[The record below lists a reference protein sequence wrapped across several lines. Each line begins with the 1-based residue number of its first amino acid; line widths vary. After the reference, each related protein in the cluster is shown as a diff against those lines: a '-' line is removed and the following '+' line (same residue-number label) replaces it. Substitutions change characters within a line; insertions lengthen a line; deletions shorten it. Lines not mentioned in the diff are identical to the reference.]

1 MVDRLRRWIRLIAA
15 AALLCCVLLPGAWAA
30 EGETGSA
37 TILFTHDLHSSFL
50 PRKDGS
56 GGTAGGYARLA
67 SALKEERSAHP
78 GALTVDGGDFSVGS
92 LIQSLYTTQAAELRT
107 MGAMGYDAVTAGNH
121 EFDYTGLGFGGMLTA
136 ARRSGE
142 ETPALLLANYRPEE
156 DSPDRLDLQRAM
168 AAYGV
173 EESLLLER
181 GGVTYGI
188 FGLMGRDAHDCAPTS
203 GFALEDPV
211 RAARRCVKRLEEQGA
226 QVIICLS
233 HGGTSAEG
241 PSEDE
246 ELARAVEGIDLIVS
260 GHTHTAL
267 EEPILAGETYIVSAG
282 EYGKNL
288 GSITLSWNDVG
299 EKTLTDY
306 RLIPIDE
313 TWESDPKIAA
323 LIEDWKGQVSSSYL
337 APYGLTYDQRLTQL
351 SFDLPTPEPGVQMGS
366 ALGELT
372 ADAYL
377 WAAEQLA
384 GLEPGQST
392 VAVTAD
398 GVLRAPLY
406 AGELTAS
413 MAFDVLSMGVGEDG
427 SAGFPLVSCYLTGKE
442 LRAVAEVDA
451 SVPPLMPAAQL
462 YTAGMSYSFNT
473 HRVPFNRVT
482 GVWLTGE
489 KTTVLSEKHTETEI
503 RKNDLENDRL
513 YRVVT
518 GMYSA
523 QMLDTVKD
531 RSFGLLSIVPKDEH
545 GEPVTDFSQR
555 ILRDRN
561 GNEIKEWYALAA
573 YLRSFGEKGVPNAYA
588 LSGGDGRKQVSH
600 SWSPGQLL
608 GHLNWI
614 GFAALALL
622 ALAAAAVVLLVRWA
636 IRSRRRGR
644 RGGGYRRRRLF

>member
-1 MVDRLRRWIRLIAA
+1 VDLLRRWLRLMAA
-15 AALLCCVLLPGAWAA
+15 AVLLCCVLLPVARAA

-50 PRKDGS
+50 PRRDGS
-56 GGTAGGYARLA
+56 GGTTGGYARLA
-67 SALKEERSAHP
+67 SVLKKERAAHP
-78 GALTVDGGDFSVGS
+78 EALTVDGGDFSVGS
-92 LIQSLYTTQAAELRT
+92 LIQSLYTTKAAELRT
-107 MGAMGYDAVTAGNH
+107 MGVMGYDAVTAGNH
-121 EFDYTGLGFGGMLTA
+121 EFDYTGLGFGEMLTA

-142 ETPALLLANYRPEE
+142 KTPALLLANYRPAE
-156 DSPDRLDLQRAM
+156 DNLHRLDLQRAM

-173 EESLLLER
+173 EESMLLER
-181 GGVTYGI
+181 GGVTYGV
-188 FGLMGRDAHDCAPTS
+188 FGLMGQDAHSCAPTS
-203 GFALEDPV
+203 GFVLEDPV
-211 RAARRCVKRLEEQGA
+211 KAARRCVDRLEEQGA

-233 HGGTSAEG
+233 HGGTNVDG

-246 ELARAVEGIDLIVS
+246 ELARAVDGIDLIVS
-260 GHTHTAL
+260 GHSHTTL

-288 GSITLSWNDVG
+288 GSVTLSWDETGN
-299 EKTLTDY
+299 KTVTDY
-306 RLIPIDE
+306 RLIPIDGTVQNDQE
-313 TWESDPKIAA
+313 VSA
-323 LIEDWKGQVSSSYL
+323 LIEGWKGQVSSRYL
-337 APYGLTYDQRLTQL
+337 APYGMTYDQKLTKL
-351 SFDLPTPEPGVQMGS
+351 NFDLPTPEPGVQMGS

-372 ADAYL
+372 ADSYL
-377 WAAEQLA
+377 WAAEQMA
-384 GLEPGQST
+384 GFDTKTPT

-406 AGELTAS
+406 PGEITAS

-451 SVPPLMPAAQL
+451 SVTPLMPAAQL
-462 YTAGMSYSFNT
+462 YMAGVQYSFNT
-473 HRVPFNRVT
+473 HRMLFNRVT
-482 GVWLTGE
+482 GMKIDDRQETHAGG
-489 KTTVLSEKHTETEI
+489 TVTVSEEWG
-503 RKNDLENDRL
+503 DLENDRL

-523 QMLDTVKD
+523 QMLDTVKE
-531 RSFGLLSIVPKDEH
+531 RSFGILSIVPKDEH
-545 GEPVTDFSQR
+545 GEPITDFSQH

-561 GNEIKEWYALAA
+561 GNEIKEWYALAS
-573 YLRSFGEKGVPNAYA
+573 YLRSFGEKGVPNVYA
-588 LSGGDGRKQVSH
+588 LSSGDGRKQVSH

-622 ALAAAAVVLLVRWA
+622 VLAAAAVVLLVRWA
-636 IRSRRRGR
+636 IRSRGRGR

>member
-1 MVDRLRRWIRLIAA
+1 MDLLRRWLRLMAA
-15 AALLCCVLLPGAWAA
+15 AVLLCCVLLPVARAA

-50 PRKDGS
+50 PRRDGS
-56 GGTAGGYARLA
+56 GGTTGGYARLA
-67 SALKEERSAHP
+67 SVLKKERAAHP
-78 GALTVDGGDFSVGS
+78 EALTVDGGDFSVGS
-92 LIQSLYTTQAAELRT
+92 LIQSLYTTKAAELRT
-107 MGAMGYDAVTAGNH
+107 MGVMGYDAVTAGNH
-121 EFDYTGLGFGGMLTA
+121 EFDYTGLGFGEMLTA

-142 ETPALLLANYRPEE
+142 KTPALLLANYRPAE
-156 DSPDRLDLQRAM
+156 DNLHRLDLQRAM

-173 EESLLLER
+173 EESMLLER
-181 GGVTYGI
+181 GGVTYGV
-188 FGLMGRDAHDCAPTS
+188 FGLMGQDAHSCAPTS
-203 GFALEDPV
+203 GFVLEDPV
-211 RAARRCVKRLEEQGA
+211 KAARRCVDRLEEQGA

-233 HGGTSAEG
+233 HGGTNVDG

-246 ELARAVEGIDLIVS
+246 ELARAVDGIDLIVS
-260 GHTHTAL
+260 GHSHTTL

-288 GSITLSWNDVG
+288 GSVTLSWDETGN
-299 EKTLTDY
+299 KTVTDY
-306 RLIPIDE
+306 RLIPIDGTVQNDQE
-313 TWESDPKIAA
+313 VSA
-323 LIEDWKGQVSSSYL
+323 LIEGWKGQVSSRYL
-337 APYGLTYDQRLTQL
+337 APYGMTYDQKLTKL
-351 SFDLPTPEPGVQMGS
+351 NFDLHTPEPGVQMGS

-372 ADAYL
+372 ADSYL
-377 WAAEQLA
+377 WAAEQMA
-384 GLEPGQST
+384 GFDTKTPT

-406 AGELTAS
+406 PGEITAS

-451 SVPPLMPAAQL
+451 SVTPLMPAAQL
-462 YTAGMSYSFNT
+462 YMAGVQYSFNT
-473 HRVPFNRVT
+473 HRMLFNRVT
-482 GVWLTGE
+482 GMKIDDRQETHAGG
-489 KTTVLSEKHTETEI
+489 TVTVSEEWG
-503 RKNDLENDRL
+503 DLENDRL

-523 QMLDTVKD
+523 QMLDTVKE
-531 RSFGLLSIVPKDEH
+531 RSFGILSIVPKDEH
-545 GEPVTDFSQR
+545 GEPITDFSQH

-561 GNEIKEWYALAA
+561 GNEIKEWYALAS
-573 YLRSFGEKGVPNAYA
+573 YLRSFGEKGVPNVYA
-588 LSGGDGRKQVSH
+588 LSSGDGRKQVSH

-622 ALAAAAVVLLVRWA
+622 VLAAAAVVLLVRWA
-636 IRSRRRGR
+636 IRSRGRGR

>member
-1 MVDRLRRWIRLIAA
+1 M
-15 AALLCCVLLPGAWAA
+15 
-30 EGETGSA
+30 
-37 TILFTHDLHSSFL
+37 
-50 PRKDGS
+50 
-56 GGTAGGYARLA
+56 
-67 SALKEERSAHP
+67 
-78 GALTVDGGDFSVGS
+78 
-92 LIQSLYTTQAAELRT
+92 
-107 MGAMGYDAVTAGNH
+107 
-121 EFDYTGLGFGGMLTA
+121 
-136 ARRSGE
+136 
-142 ETPALLLANYRPEE
+142 
-156 DSPDRLDLQRAM
+156 
-168 AAYGV
+168 
-173 EESLLLER
+173 
-181 GGVTYGI
+181 
-188 FGLMGRDAHDCAPTS
+188 
-203 GFALEDPV
+203 
-211 RAARRCVKRLEEQGA
+211 
-226 QVIICLS
+226 
-233 HGGTSAEG
+233 
-241 PSEDE
+241 
-246 ELARAVEGIDLIVS
+246 
-260 GHTHTAL
+260 
-267 EEPILAGETYIVSAG
+267 
-282 EYGKNL
+282 
-288 GSITLSWNDVG
+288 SWNEAG

-306 RLIPIDE
+306 RLIPIDG
-313 TWESDPKIAA
+313 TWESDPEVAA
-323 LIEDWKGQVSSSYL
+323 LVEGWKGQVSSGYL
-337 APYGLTYDQRLTQL
+337 APYGLTYDQRLTRL
-351 SFDLPTPEPGVQMGS
+351 SFDLPAPESGVQSGS

-384 GLEPGQST
+384 GVEPGTPT

-406 AGELTAS
+406 AGELTTS
-413 MAFDVLSMGVGEDG
+413 MAFDVLSMGVGEAG

-451 SVPPLMPAAQL
+451 SVTPLMPAAQL

-489 KTTVLSEKHTETEI
+489 KTTTLPEQHTETEI
-503 RKNDLENDRL
+503 WKNDLEDDRL

-531 RSFGLLSIVPKDEH
+531 RSFGLLSIVPKDEY

-573 YLRSFGEKGVPNAYA
+573 YLRSFGEKGVPNDYA

-636 IRSRRRGR
+636 VRSRRRGR

>member
-1 MVDRLRRWIRLIAA
+1 MDLLRRWLRLMAA
-15 AALLCCVLLPGAWAA
+15 AVLLCCVLLPVARAA

-50 PRKDGS
+50 PRRDGS
-56 GGTAGGYARLA
+56 GGTTGGYARLA
-67 SALKEERSAHP
+67 SVLKKERAAHP
-78 GALTVDGGDFSVGS
+78 EALTVDGGDFSVGS
-92 LIQSLYTTQAAELRT
+92 LIQSLYTTKAAELRT
-107 MGAMGYDAVTAGNH
+107 MGVMGYDAVTAGNH
-121 EFDYTGLGFGGMLTA
+121 EFDYTGLGFGEMLTA

-142 ETPALLLANYRPEE
+142 KTPALLLANYRPAE
-156 DSPDRLDLQRAM
+156 DNLHRLDLQRAM

-173 EESLLLER
+173 EESMLLER
-181 GGVTYGI
+181 GGVTYGV
-188 FGLMGRDAHDCAPTS
+188 FGLMGQDAHSCAPTS
-203 GFALEDPV
+203 GFVLEDPV
-211 RAARRCVKRLEEQGA
+211 KAARRCVDRLEEQGA

-233 HGGTSAEG
+233 HGGTNVDG

-246 ELARAVEGIDLIVS
+246 ELARAVDGIDLIVS
-260 GHTHTAL
+260 GHSHTTL

-288 GSITLSWNDVG
+288 GSVTLSWDETGN
-299 EKTLTDY
+299 KTVTDY
-306 RLIPIDE
+306 RLIPIDGTVQNDQE
-313 TWESDPKIAA
+313 VSA
-323 LIEDWKGQVSSSYL
+323 LIEGWKGQVSSRYL
-337 APYGLTYDQRLTQL
+337 APYGMTYDQKLTKL
-351 SFDLPTPEPGVQMGS
+351 NFDLPTPEPGVQMGS

-372 ADAYL
+372 ADSYL
-377 WAAEQLA
+377 WAAEQMA
-384 GLEPGQST
+384 GFDTKTPT

-406 AGELTAS
+406 PGEITAS

-451 SVPPLMPAAQL
+451 SVTPLMPAAQL
-462 YTAGMSYSFNT
+462 YMAGVQYSFNT
-473 HRVPFNRVT
+473 HRMLFNRVT
-482 GVWLTGE
+482 GMKIDDRQETHAGG
-489 KTTVLSEKHTETEI
+489 TVTVSEEWG
-503 RKNDLENDRL
+503 DLENDRL

-531 RSFGLLSIVPKDEH
+531 RSFGILSIVPKDEH
-545 GEPVTDFSQR
+545 GEPITDFSQH

-561 GNEIKEWYALAA
+561 GNEIKEWYALAS
-573 YLRSFGEKGVPNAYA
+573 YLRSFGEKGVPNVYA
-588 LSGGDGRKQVSH
+588 LSSGDGRKQVSH

-622 ALAAAAVVLLVRWA
+622 VLAAAAVVLLVRWA
-636 IRSRRRGR
+636 IRSRGRGR

>member
-1 MVDRLRRWIRLIAA
+1 MDLLRRWLRLMAA
-15 AALLCCVLLPGAWAA
+15 AVLLCCVLLPVARAA

-50 PRKDGS
+50 PRRDGS
-56 GGTAGGYARLA
+56 GGTTGGYARLA
-67 SALKEERSAHP
+67 SVLKKERAAHP
-78 GALTVDGGDFSVGS
+78 EALTVDGGDFSVGS
-92 LIQSLYTTQAAELRT
+92 LIQSLYTTKAAELRT
-107 MGAMGYDAVTAGNH
+107 MGVMGYDAVTAGNH
-121 EFDYTGLGFGGMLTA
+121 EFDYTGLGFGEMLTA

-142 ETPALLLANYRPEE
+142 KTPALLLANYRPAE
-156 DSPDRLDLQRAM
+156 DNLHRLDLQRAM

-173 EESLLLER
+173 EESMLLER
-181 GGVTYGI
+181 GGVTYGV
-188 FGLMGRDAHDCAPTS
+188 FGLMGQDAHSGAPTS
-203 GFALEDPV
+203 GFVLEDPV
-211 RAARRCVKRLEEQGA
+211 KAARRCVDRLEEQGA

-233 HGGTSAEG
+233 HGGTNVDG

-246 ELARAVEGIDLIVS
+246 ELARAVDGIDLIVS
-260 GHTHTAL
+260 GHSHTTL

-288 GSITLSWNDVG
+288 GSVTLSWDETGN
-299 EKTLTDY
+299 KTVTDY
-306 RLIPIDE
+306 RLIPIDGTVQNDQE
-313 TWESDPKIAA
+313 VSA
-323 LIEDWKGQVSSSYL
+323 LIEGWKGQVSSRYL
-337 APYGLTYDQRLTQL
+337 APYGMTYDQKLTKL
-351 SFDLPTPEPGVQMGS
+351 NFDLPTPEPGVQMGS

-372 ADAYL
+372 ADSYL
-377 WAAEQLA
+377 WAAEQMA
-384 GLEPGQST
+384 GFDTKTPT

-406 AGELTAS
+406 PGEITAS

-451 SVPPLMPAAQL
+451 SVTPLMPAAQL
-462 YTAGMSYSFNT
+462 YMAGVQYSFNT
-473 HRVPFNRVT
+473 HRMLFNRVT
-482 GVWLTGE
+482 GMKIDDRQETHAGG
-489 KTTVLSEKHTETEI
+489 TVTVSEEWG
-503 RKNDLENDRL
+503 DLENDRL

-523 QMLDTVKD
+523 QMLDTVKE
-531 RSFGLLSIVPKDEH
+531 RSFGILSIVPKDEH
-545 GEPVTDFSQR
+545 GEPITDFSQH

-561 GNEIKEWYALAA
+561 GNEIKEWYALAS
-573 YLRSFGEKGVPNAYA
+573 YLRSFGEKGVPNVYA
-588 LSGGDGRKQVSH
+588 LSSGDGRKQVSH

-622 ALAAAAVVLLVRWA
+622 VLAAAAVVLLVRWA
-636 IRSRRRGR
+636 IRSRGRGR

>member
-1 MVDRLRRWIRLIAA
+1 MDLLRRWLRLMAA
-15 AALLCCVLLPGAWAA
+15 AVLLCCVLLPVARAA

-50 PRKDGS
+50 PRRDGS
-56 GGTAGGYARLA
+56 GGTTGGYARLA
-67 SALKEERSAHP
+67 SVLKKERAAHP
-78 GALTVDGGDFSVGS
+78 EALTVDGGDFSVGS
-92 LIQSLYTTQAAELRT
+92 LIQSLYTTKAAELRT
-107 MGAMGYDAVTAGNH
+107 MGVMGYDAVTAGNH
-121 EFDYTGLGFGGMLTA
+121 EFDYTGLGFGEMLTA

-142 ETPALLLANYRPEE
+142 KTPALLLANYRPAE
-156 DSPDRLDLQRAM
+156 DNLHRLDLQRAM

-173 EESLLLER
+173 EESMLLER
-181 GGVTYGI
+181 GGVTYGV
-188 FGLMGRDAHDCAPTS
+188 FGLMGQDAHSCAPTS
-203 GFALEDPV
+203 GFVLEDPV
-211 RAARRCVKRLEEQGA
+211 KAARRCVDRLEEQGA

-233 HGGTSAEG
+233 HGGTNVDG

-246 ELARAVEGIDLIVS
+246 ELARAVDGIDLIVS
-260 GHTHTAL
+260 GHSHTTL

-288 GSITLSWNDVG
+288 GSVTLSWDETGN
-299 EKTLTDY
+299 KTVTDY
-306 RLIPIDE
+306 RLIPIDGTVQNDQE
-313 TWESDPKIAA
+313 VSA
-323 LIEDWKGQVSSSYL
+323 LIEGWKGQVSSRYL
-337 APYGLTYDQRLTQL
+337 APYGMTYDQKLTKL
-351 SFDLPTPEPGVQMGS
+351 NFDQPTPEPGVQMGS

-372 ADAYL
+372 ADSYL
-377 WAAEQLA
+377 WAAEQMA
-384 GLEPGQST
+384 GFDTKTPT

-406 AGELTAS
+406 PGEITAS

-451 SVPPLMPAAQL
+451 SVTPLMPAAQL
-462 YTAGMSYSFNT
+462 YMAGVQYSFNT
-473 HRVPFNRVT
+473 HRMLFNRVT
-482 GVWLTGE
+482 GMKIDDRQETHAGG
-489 KTTVLSEKHTETEI
+489 TVTVSEEWG
-503 RKNDLENDRL
+503 DLENDRL

-523 QMLDTVKD
+523 QMLDTVKE
-531 RSFGLLSIVPKDEH
+531 RSFGILSIVPKDEH
-545 GEPVTDFSQR
+545 GEPITDFSQH

-561 GNEIKEWYALAA
+561 GNEIKEWYALAS
-573 YLRSFGEKGVPNAYA
+573 YLRSFGEKGVPNVYA
-588 LSGGDGRKQVSH
+588 LSSGDGRKQVSH

-622 ALAAAAVVLLVRWA
+622 VLAAAAVVLLVRWA
-636 IRSRRRGR
+636 IRSRGRGR

>member
-1 MVDRLRRWIRLIAA
+1 MDLLRRWLRLMAA
-15 AALLCCVLLPGAWAA
+15 AVLLCCVLLPVARAA

-50 PRKDGS
+50 PRRDGS
-56 GGTAGGYARLA
+56 GGTTGGYARLA
-67 SALKEERSAHP
+67 SVLKKERAAHP
-78 GALTVDGGDFSVGS
+78 EALTVDGGDFSVGS
-92 LIQSLYTTQAAELRT
+92 LIQSLYTTKAAELRT
-107 MGAMGYDAVTAGNH
+107 MGVMGYDAVTAGNH
-121 EFDYTGLGFGGMLTA
+121 EFDYTGLGFGEMLTA

-142 ETPALLLANYRPEE
+142 KTPALLLANYRPAE
-156 DSPDRLDLQRAM
+156 DNLHRLDLQRAM

-173 EESLLLER
+173 EESMLLER
-181 GGVTYGI
+181 GGVTYGV
-188 FGLMGRDAHDCAPTS
+188 FGLMGQDAHSCAPTS
-203 GFALEDPV
+203 GFVLEDPV
-211 RAARRCVKRLEEQGA
+211 KAARRCVDRLEEQGA

-233 HGGTSAEG
+233 HGGTNVDG

-246 ELARAVEGIDLIVS
+246 ELARAVDGIDLIVS
-260 GHTHTAL
+260 GHSHTTL

-288 GSITLSWNDVG
+288 GSVTLSWDETGN
-299 EKTLTDY
+299 KTVTDY
-306 RLIPIDE
+306 RLIPIDGTVQNDQE
-313 TWESDPKIAA
+313 VSA
-323 LIEDWKGQVSSSYL
+323 LIEGWKGQVSSRYL
-337 APYGLTYDQRLTQL
+337 APYGMTYDQKLTKL
-351 SFDLPTPEPGVQMGS
+351 NFDLPTPEPGVQMGS

-372 ADAYL
+372 ADSYL
-377 WAAEQLA
+377 WAAEQMA
-384 GLEPGQST
+384 GFDTKTPT

-406 AGELTAS
+406 PGEITAS

-451 SVPPLMPAAQL
+451 SVTPLMPAAQL
-462 YTAGMSYSFNT
+462 YMAGVQYSFNT
-473 HRVPFNRVT
+473 HRMLFNRVT
-482 GVWLTGE
+482 GMKIDDRQETHAGG
-489 KTTVLSEKHTETEI
+489 TVTVSEEWG
-503 RKNDLENDRL
+503 DLENDRL

-531 RSFGLLSIVPKDEH
+531 RSFGLLSIVPKDER
-545 GEPVTDFSQR
+545 GEPVTDFFQR

-614 GFAALALL
+614 GVSALVLL
-622 ALAAAAVVLLVRWA
+622 ALAAAAAVLLARWA
-636 IRSRRRGR
+636 LQARRRGR

>member
-1 MVDRLRRWIRLIAA
+1 MIV
-15 AALLCCVLLPGAWAA
+15 
-30 EGETGSA
+30 
-37 TILFTHDLHSSFL
+37 
-50 PRKDGS
+50 
-56 GGTAGGYARLA
+56 
-67 SALKEERSAHP
+67 
-78 GALTVDGGDFSVGS
+78 
-92 LIQSLYTTQAAELRT
+92 
-107 MGAMGYDAVTAGNH
+107 
-121 EFDYTGLGFGGMLTA
+121 
-136 ARRSGE
+136 
-142 ETPALLLANYRPEE
+142 
-156 DSPDRLDLQRAM
+156 
-168 AAYGV
+168 
-173 EESLLLER
+173 
-181 GGVTYGI
+181 
-188 FGLMGRDAHDCAPTS
+188 
-203 GFALEDPV
+203 
-211 RAARRCVKRLEEQGA
+211 
-226 QVIICLS
+226 CLS
-233 HGGTSAEG
+233 HGGTSPDG
-241 PSEDE
+241 TSEDE

-288 GSITLSWNDVG
+288 GSVTLSWNEAG

-306 RLIPIDE
+306 RLIPLDG
-313 TWESDPKIAA
+313 TWESDPEIAA
-323 LIEDWKGQVSSSYL
+323 LIEGWKGQVSSGYL
-337 APYGLTYDQRLTQL
+337 APYGLTYDQRLTRL
-351 SFDLPTPEPGVQMGS
+351 SFDLPAPESGVQSGS

-377 WAAEQLA
+377 WAAEHLA
-384 GLEPGQST
+384 GVEPGTPT

-406 AGELTAS
+406 AGELTTS
-413 MAFDVLSMGVGEDG
+413 MAFDVLSMGVGEAG

-451 SVPPLMPAAQL
+451 SVTPLMPAAQL

-489 KTTVLSEKHTETEI
+489 KTAAQAEKHTETETW
-503 RKNDLENDRL
+503 KNELENDRL

-573 YLRSFGEKGVPNAYA
+573 YLRSFGERGVPNDYA

-636 IRSRRRGR
+636 VRSRRRGR

>member
-30 EGETGSA
+30 EGEAGSA

-50 PRKDGS
+50 PRKDGA

-92 LIQSLYTTQAAELRT
+92 LIQTLYPTQAAELRT
-107 MGAMGYDAVTAGNH
+107 MGAMGYDAVTVGNH
-121 EFDYTGLGFGGMLTA
+121 EFDYTGPGFGEMLTA

-142 ETPALLLANYRPEE
+142 KTPALLLANYRPEE

-173 EESLLLER
+173 EESMLLER

-188 FGLMGRDAHDCAPTS
+188 FGLMGRDAHACAPTS
-203 GFALEDPV
+203 GFALEAPV
-211 RAARRCVKRLEEQGA
+211 RAARRCVERLEEQGA
-226 QVIICLS
+226 EVIICLS
-233 HGGTSAEG
+233 HGGTSADG

-288 GSITLSWNDVG
+288 GSITLSWNEAG

-306 RLIPIDE
+306 RLIPIDG
-313 TWESDPKIAA
+313 TWESDPEIAV
-323 LIEDWKGQVSSSYL
+323 LIEGWKGQVSSGYL
-337 APYGLTYDQRLTQL
+337 APYGLTYDQRLTRL
-351 SFDLPTPEPGVQMGS
+351 SFDLPTPEPGVQAGS

-377 WAAEQLA
+377 WAAEQLV
-384 GLEPGQST
+384 GLEPETPT

-451 SVPPLMPAAQL
+451 SVTPLMSAAQL
-462 YTAGMSYSFNT
+462 YGGGMKWSFNP
-473 HRVPFNRVT
+473 HRMLFDKVTDCAQVLPDGTEVPIQDD
-482 GVWLTGE
+482 
-489 KTTVLSEKHTETEI
+489 K
-503 RKNDLENDRL
+503 L

-518 GMYSA
+518 GLYSG
-523 QMLDTVKD
+523 QMLGTVNGK
-531 RSFGLLSIVPKDEH
+531 SFGLLTITPRDEKGQPIEELEAH
-545 GEPVTDFSQR
+545 IIHNPDGTEV
-555 ILRDRN
+555 
-561 GNEIKEWYALAA
+561 KEWYALAS
-573 YLRSFGEKGVPNAYA
+573 YLRSMGTVEARYA
-588 LSGGDGRKQVSH
+588 APEGRKTVSR
-600 SWSPGQLL
+600 SWNPVELLRSPG
-608 GHLNWI
+608 WI
-614 GFAALALL
+614 TLAALG
-622 ALAAAAVVLLVRWA
+622 AAVLVLVLVVLLL
-636 IRSRRRGR
+636 RRILRPAGR
-644 RGGGYRRRRLF
+644 RGGYRGYRGRRRW

>member
-30 EGETGSA
+30 EGEAGSA

-50 PRKDGS
+50 PRKDGA

-92 LIQSLYTTQAAELRT
+92 LIQTLYPTQAAELRT
-107 MGAMGYDAVTAGNH
+107 MGAMGYDAVTVGNH
-121 EFDYTGLGFGGMLTA
+121 EFDYTGPGFGEMLTA

-142 ETPALLLANYRPEE
+142 KTPALLLANYRPEE

-173 EESLLLER
+173 EESMLLER

-188 FGLMGRDAHDCAPTS
+188 FGLMGRDAHACAPTS
-203 GFALEDPV
+203 GFALEAPV
-211 RAARRCVKRLEEQGA
+211 RAARRCVERLEEQGA
-226 QVIICLS
+226 EVIICLS
-233 HGGTSAEG
+233 HGGTSADG

-288 GSITLSWNDVG
+288 GSITLSWNEAG

-306 RLIPIDE
+306 RLIPIDG
-313 TWESDPKIAA
+313 TWESDPETAV
-323 LIEDWKGQVSSSYL
+323 LIQVSSGYL
-337 APYGLTYDQRLTQL
+337 APYGLTYDQRLTRL
-351 SFDLPTPEPGVQMGS
+351 SFDLPTPEPGVQAGS

-377 WAAEQLA
+377 WAAEQLV
-384 GLEPGQST
+384 GLEPETPT

-451 SVPPLMPAAQL
+451 SVTPLMPAAQL

-473 HRVPFNRVT
+473 HRLPFNRVT

-503 RKNDLENDRL
+503 WKNDLEDDRL

-531 RSFGLLSIVPKDEH
+531 RSFGLLSIVPKDER
-545 GEPVTDFSQR
+545 GEPVTDFFQR

-614 GFAALALL
+614 GVSALVLL
-622 ALAAAAVVLLVRWA
+622 ALAAAAAVLLARWA
-636 IRSRRRGR
+636 LQARRRGR

>member
-1 MVDRLRRWIRLIAA
+1 MDLLRRWLRLMAA
-15 AALLCCVLLPGAWAA
+15 AVLLCCVLLPVARAA

-50 PRKDGS
+50 PRRDGS
-56 GGTAGGYARLA
+56 GGTTGGYARLA
-67 SALKEERSAHP
+67 SVLKKERAAHP
-78 GALTVDGGDFSVGS
+78 EALTVDGGDFSVGS
-92 LIQSLYTTQAAELRT
+92 LIQSLYTTKAAELRT
-107 MGAMGYDAVTAGNH
+107 MGVMGYDAVTAGNH
-121 EFDYTGLGFGGMLTA
+121 EFDYTGLGFGEMLTA

-142 ETPALLLANYRPEE
+142 KTPALLLANYRPAE
-156 DSPDRLDLQRAM
+156 DNLHRLDLQRAM

-173 EESLLLER
+173 EESMLLER
-181 GGVTYGI
+181 GGVTYGV
-188 FGLMGRDAHDCAPTS
+188 FGLMGQDAHSCAPTS
-203 GFALEDPV
+203 GFVLEDPV
-211 RAARRCVKRLEEQGA
+211 KAARRCVDRLEEQGA

-233 HGGTSAEG
+233 HGGTNVDG

-246 ELARAVEGIDLIVS
+246 ELARAVDGIDLIVS
-260 GHTHTAL
+260 GHSHTTL

-288 GSITLSWNDVG
+288 GSVTLSWDETGN
-299 EKTLTDY
+299 KTVTDY
-306 RLIPIDE
+306 RLIPIDGTVQNDQE
-313 TWESDPKIAA
+313 VSA
-323 LIEDWKGQVSSSYL
+323 LIEGWKGQVSSRYL
-337 APYGLTYDQRLTQL
+337 APYGMTYDQKLTKL
-351 SFDLPTPEPGVQMGS
+351 NFDLPTPEPGVQMGS

-372 ADAYL
+372 ADSYL
-377 WAAEQLA
+377 WAAEQMA
-384 GLEPGQST
+384 GFDTKTPT

-406 AGELTAS
+406 PGEITAS

-451 SVPPLMPAAQL
+451 SVTPLMPAAQL
-462 YTAGMSYSFNT
+462 YMAGVQYSFNT
-473 HRVPFNRVT
+473 HRMLFNRVT
-482 GVWLTGE
+482 GMKIDDRQETHAGG
-489 KTTVLSEKHTETEI
+489 TVTVSEEWG
-503 RKNDLENDRL
+503 DLENDRL

-523 QMLDTVKD
+523 QMLDTVKE
-531 RSFGLLSIVPKDEH
+531 RSFGILSIVPKDEH
-545 GEPVTDFSQR
+545 GEPITDFSQH

-561 GNEIKEWYALAA
+561 GNEIKEWYALAS
-573 YLRSFGEKGVPNAYA
+573 YLRSFGEKGVPNVYA
-588 LSGGDGRKQVSH
+588 LSSGDGRKQVSH

-622 ALAAAAVVLLVRWA
+622 VLAAAAVVLLVRWA
-636 IRSRRRGR
+636 IRSRGRGR

>member
-1 MVDRLRRWIRLIAA
+1 M
-15 AALLCCVLLPGAWAA
+15 
-30 EGETGSA
+30 
-37 TILFTHDLHSSFL
+37 
-50 PRKDGS
+50 
-56 GGTAGGYARLA
+56 
-67 SALKEERSAHP
+67 
-78 GALTVDGGDFSVGS
+78 
-92 LIQSLYTTQAAELRT
+92 
-107 MGAMGYDAVTAGNH
+107 
-121 EFDYTGLGFGGMLTA
+121 
-136 ARRSGE
+136 
-142 ETPALLLANYRPEE
+142 
-156 DSPDRLDLQRAM
+156 
-168 AAYGV
+168 
-173 EESLLLER
+173 LLER

-188 FGLMGRDAHDCAPTS
+188 FGLMGRDAHACAPTS
-203 GFALEDPV
+203 GFALEAPV
-211 RAARRCVKRLEEQGA
+211 RAARRCVERLEEQGA
-226 QVIICLS
+226 EVIICLS
-233 HGGTSAEG
+233 HGGTSADG

-288 GSITLSWNDVG
+288 GSITLSWNEAG

-306 RLIPIDE
+306 RLIPIDG
-313 TWESDPKIAA
+313 TWESDPETAV
-323 LIEDWKGQVSSSYL
+323 LIEGWKGQVSSGYL
-337 APYGLTYDQRLTQL
+337 APYGLTYDQRLTRL
-351 SFDLPTPEPGVQMGS
+351 SFDLPTPEPGVQAGS

-377 WAAEQLA
+377 WAAEQLV
-384 GLEPGQST
+384 GLEPETPT

-451 SVPPLMPAAQL
+451 SVTPLMPAAQL

-473 HRVPFNRVT
+473 HRLPFNRVT

-503 RKNDLENDRL
+503 WKNDLEDDRL

-531 RSFGLLSIVPKDEH
+531 RSFGLLSIVPKDER
-545 GEPVTDFSQR
+545 GEPVTDFFQR

-614 GFAALALL
+614 GVSALVLL
-622 ALAAAAVVLLVRWA
+622 ALAAAAAVLLARWA
-636 IRSRRRGR
+636 LQARRRGR

>member
-1 MVDRLRRWIRLIAA
+1 MDLLRRWLRLMAA
-15 AALLCCVLLPGAWAA
+15 AVLLCCVLLPVARAA

-50 PRKDGS
+50 PRRDGS
-56 GGTAGGYARLA
+56 GGTTGGYARLA
-67 SALKEERSAHP
+67 SVLKKERAAHP
-78 GALTVDGGDFSVGS
+78 EALTVDGGDFSVGS
-92 LIQSLYTTQAAELRT
+92 LIQSLYTTKAAELRT
-107 MGAMGYDAVTAGNH
+107 MGVMGYDAVTAGNH
-121 EFDYTGLGFGGMLTA
+121 EFDYTGLGFGEMLTA

-142 ETPALLLANYRPEE
+142 KTPALLLANYRPAE
-156 DSPDRLDLQRAM
+156 DNLHRLDLQRAM

-173 EESLLLER
+173 EESMLLER
-181 GGVTYGI
+181 GGVTYGV
-188 FGLMGRDAHDCAPTS
+188 FGLMGQDAHSCAPTS
-203 GFALEDPV
+203 GFVLEDPV
-211 RAARRCVKRLEEQGA
+211 KAARRCVDRLEEQGA

-233 HGGTSAEG
+233 HGGTNVDG

-246 ELARAVEGIDLIVS
+246 ELARAVDGIDLIVS
-260 GHTHTAL
+260 GHSHTTL

-288 GSITLSWNDVG
+288 GSVTLSWDETGN
-299 EKTLTDY
+299 KTVTDY
-306 RLIPIDE
+306 RLIPIDGTVQNDQE
-313 TWESDPKIAA
+313 VSA
-323 LIEDWKGQVSSSYL
+323 LIEGWKGQVSSRYL
-337 APYGLTYDQRLTQL
+337 APYGMTYDQKLTKL
-351 SFDLPTPEPGVQMGS
+351 NFDLPTPEPGVQMGS

-372 ADAYL
+372 ADSYL
-377 WAAEQLA
+377 WAAEQMA
-384 GLEPGQST
+384 GFDTKTPT

-406 AGELTAS
+406 PGEITAS
-413 MAFDVLSMGVGEDG
+413 MAFDVLSMVVGEDG

-451 SVPPLMPAAQL
+451 SVTPLMPAAQL
-462 YTAGMSYSFNT
+462 YMAGVQYSFNT
-473 HRVPFNRVT
+473 HRMLFNRVT
-482 GVWLTGE
+482 GMKIDDRQETHAGG
-489 KTTVLSEKHTETEI
+489 TVTVSEEWG
-503 RKNDLENDRL
+503 DLENDRL

-523 QMLDTVKD
+523 QMLDTVKE
-531 RSFGLLSIVPKDEH
+531 RSFGILSIVPKDEH
-545 GEPVTDFSQR
+545 GEPITDFSQH

-561 GNEIKEWYALAA
+561 GNEIKEWYALAS
-573 YLRSFGEKGVPNAYA
+573 YLRSFGEKGVPNVYA
-588 LSGGDGRKQVSH
+588 LSSGDGRKQVSH

-622 ALAAAAVVLLVRWA
+622 VLAAAAVVLLVRWA
-636 IRSRRRGR
+636 IRSRGRGR

>member
-30 EGETGSA
+30 EGEAGSA

-50 PRKDGS
+50 PRKDGA

-92 LIQSLYTTQAAELRT
+92 LIQTLYPTQAAELRT
-107 MGAMGYDAVTAGNH
+107 MGAMGYDAVTVGNH
-121 EFDYTGLGFGGMLTA
+121 EFDYTGPGFGEMLTA

-142 ETPALLLANYRPEE
+142 KTPALLLANYRPEE

-173 EESLLLER
+173 EESMLLER
-181 GGVTYGI
+181 G
-188 FGLMGRDAHDCAPTS
+188 
-203 GFALEDPV
+203 
-211 RAARRCVKRLEEQGA
+211 
-226 QVIICLS
+226 
-233 HGGTSAEG
+233 
-241 PSEDE
+241 
-246 ELARAVEGIDLIVS
+246 
-260 GHTHTAL
+260 
-267 EEPILAGETYIVSAG
+267 
-282 EYGKNL
+282 
-288 GSITLSWNDVG
+288 
-299 EKTLTDY
+299 
-306 RLIPIDE
+306 
-313 TWESDPKIAA
+313 
-323 LIEDWKGQVSSSYL
+323 
-337 APYGLTYDQRLTQL
+337 
-351 SFDLPTPEPGVQMGS
+351 
-366 ALGELT
+366 
-372 ADAYL
+372 
-377 WAAEQLA
+377 
-384 GLEPGQST
+384 
-392 VAVTAD
+392 
-398 GVLRAPLY
+398 
-406 AGELTAS
+406 
-413 MAFDVLSMGVGEDG
+413 
-427 SAGFPLVSCYLTGKE
+427 
-442 LRAVAEVDA
+442 
-451 SVPPLMPAAQL
+451 
-462 YTAGMSYSFNT
+462 
-473 HRVPFNRVT
+473 

-503 RKNDLENDRL
+503 WKNDLEDDRL

-531 RSFGLLSIVPKDEH
+531 RSFGLLSIVPKDER
-545 GEPVTDFSQR
+545 GEPVTDFFQR

-614 GFAALALL
+614 GVSALVLL
-622 ALAAAAVVLLVRWA
+622 ALAAAAAVLLARWA
-636 IRSRRRGR
+636 LQARRRGR

>member
-1 MVDRLRRWIRLIAA
+1 MDLLRRWLRLMAA
-15 AALLCCVLLPGAWAA
+15 AVLLCCVLLPVARAA

-50 PRKDGS
+50 PRRDGS
-56 GGTAGGYARLA
+56 GGTTGGYARLA
-67 SALKEERSAHP
+67 SVLKKERAAHP
-78 GALTVDGGDFSVGS
+78 EALTVDGGDFSVGS
-92 LIQSLYTTQAAELRT
+92 LIQSLYTTKAAELRT
-107 MGAMGYDAVTAGNH
+107 MGVMGYDAVTAGNH
-121 EFDYTGLGFGGMLTA
+121 EFDYTGLGFGEMLTA

-142 ETPALLLANYRPEE
+142 KTPALLLANYRPAE
-156 DSPDRLDLQRAM
+156 DNLHRLDLQRAM

-173 EESLLLER
+173 EESMLLER
-181 GGVTYGI
+181 GGVTYGV
-188 FGLMGRDAHDCAPTS
+188 FGLMGQDAHSCAPTS
-203 GFALEDPV
+203 GFVLEDPV
-211 RAARRCVKRLEEQGA
+211 KAARRCVDRLEEQGA

-233 HGGTSAEG
+233 HGGTNVDG

-246 ELARAVEGIDLIVS
+246 ELARAVDGIDLIVS
-260 GHTHTAL
+260 GHSHTTL

-288 GSITLSWNDVG
+288 GSVTLSWDETGN
-299 EKTLTDY
+299 KTVTDY
-306 RLIPIDE
+306 RLIPIDGTVQNDQE
-313 TWESDPKIAA
+313 VSA
-323 LIEDWKGQVSSSYL
+323 LIEGWKGQVSSRYL
-337 APYGLTYDQRLTQL
+337 APYGMTYDQKLTKL
-351 SFDLPTPEPGVQMGS
+351 NFDLPTPEPGVQMGS

-372 ADAYL
+372 ADSYL
-377 WAAEQLA
+377 WAAEQMA
-384 GLEPGQST
+384 GFDTKTPT

-406 AGELTAS
+406 PGEITAS

-451 SVPPLMPAAQL
+451 SVTPLMPAAQL
-462 YTAGMSYSFNT
+462 YMAGVQYSFNT
-473 HRVPFNRVT
+473 HRMLFNRVT
-482 GVWLTGE
+482 GMKIDDRQETHAGG
-489 KTTVLSEKHTETEI
+489 TVTVSEEWG
-503 RKNDLENDRL
+503 DLENDRL

-523 QMLDTVKD
+523 QMLDTVKE
-531 RSFGLLSIVPKDEH
+531 RSFEILSIVPKDEH
-545 GEPVTDFSQR
+545 GEPITDFSQH

-561 GNEIKEWYALAA
+561 GNEIKEWYALAS
-573 YLRSFGEKGVPNAYA
+573 YLRSFGEKGVPNVYA
-588 LSGGDGRKQVSH
+588 LSSGDGRKQVSH

-622 ALAAAAVVLLVRWA
+622 VLAAAAVVLLVRWA
-636 IRSRRRGR
+636 IRSRGRGR

>member
-1 MVDRLRRWIRLIAA
+1 
-15 AALLCCVLLPGAWAA
+15 
-30 EGETGSA
+30 
-37 TILFTHDLHSSFL
+37 
-50 PRKDGS
+50 
-56 GGTAGGYARLA
+56 
-67 SALKEERSAHP
+67 
-78 GALTVDGGDFSVGS
+78 
-92 LIQSLYTTQAAELRT
+92 
-107 MGAMGYDAVTAGNH
+107 
-121 EFDYTGLGFGGMLTA
+121 
-136 ARRSGE
+136 
-142 ETPALLLANYRPEE
+142 
-156 DSPDRLDLQRAM
+156 
-168 AAYGV
+168 
-173 EESLLLER
+173 
-181 GGVTYGI
+181 
-188 FGLMGRDAHDCAPTS
+188 
-203 GFALEDPV
+203 
-211 RAARRCVKRLEEQGA
+211 
-226 QVIICLS
+226 
-233 HGGTSAEG
+233 
-241 PSEDE
+241 
-246 ELARAVEGIDLIVS
+246 
-260 GHTHTAL
+260 
-267 EEPILAGETYIVSAG
+267 
-282 EYGKNL
+282 
-288 GSITLSWNDVG
+288 
-299 EKTLTDY
+299 
-306 RLIPIDE
+306 
-313 TWESDPKIAA
+313 
-323 LIEDWKGQVSSSYL
+323 
-337 APYGLTYDQRLTQL
+337 YDQRLTRL
-351 SFDLPTPEPGVQMGS
+351 SFDLPAPESGVQSGS

-377 WAAEQLA
+377 WAAEHLA
-384 GLEPGQST
+384 GVEPGTPT

-406 AGELTAS
+406 AGELTTS
-413 MAFDVLSMGVGEDG
+413 MAFDVLSMGVGEAG

-451 SVPPLMPAAQL
+451 SVTPLMPAAQL

-489 KTTVLSEKHTETEI
+489 KTAAQAEKHTETETW
-503 RKNDLENDRL
+503 KKELENDRL

-573 YLRSFGEKGVPNAYA
+573 YLRSFGERGVPNDYA

-600 SWSPGQLL
+600 SWSPGRLL

-636 IRSRRRGR
+636 VRSRRRGR